1 MTKLKF
7 NLLKREQAATQL
19 VEQDVDTPTEKRE
32 QAATQLVEQDVDA
45 PTGTSTLGKGL
56 PNACCCRSAALDV
69 KIKRCTQGSQH

>member
-32 QAATQLVEQDVDA
+32 QVATQLVEQDVDA
-45 PTGTSTLGKGL
+45 PT
-56 PNACCCRSAALDV
+56 
-69 KIKRCTQGSQH
+69 